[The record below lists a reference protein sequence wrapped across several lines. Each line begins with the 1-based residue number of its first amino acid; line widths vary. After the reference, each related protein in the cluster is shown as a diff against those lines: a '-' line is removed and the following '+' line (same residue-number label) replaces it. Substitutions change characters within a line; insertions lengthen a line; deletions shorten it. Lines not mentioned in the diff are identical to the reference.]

1 MALARRRCYSIERLL
16 RGLRQILPPFP
27 SCSLSSSVSSSS
39 SSSTFSHP
47 PPLVG
52 VAAASHTRARK
63 GREGKR
69 REEKRES
76 VPLFLPVTPPAFRL
90 RPFPPKPSR
99 DPTTSSPLRGPRVE
113 TPSSFSLTAARG
125 GGGSGPL
132 CLSLLLLLPLLRAS
146 PLSRRGE
153 ESAVIRGRPLSI
165 LSH

>member
-39 SSSTFSHP
+39 SSSSTFSHP

-69 REEKRES
+69 RENRFLSFCRSRRRPS
-76 VPLFLPVTPPAFRL
+76 VSVLSLQSLLVTRRRPPPSVVPGWRH
-90 RPFPPKPSR
+90 PPPSL
-99 DPTTSSPLRGPRVE
+99 SPPRGVE
-113 TPSSFSLTAARG
+113 AAR
-125 GGGSGPL
+125 GPL